1 MHSESKETVSKSD
14 DGSKSSSERS
24 PIPKEV
30 SAVYGLSKRQI
41 RRCRSRHLPLSM
53 QLLRPF
59 LPCQDCGTDW
69 PTPSNLALPDIPDS
83 SDDQLQDDEL
93 NIPEKY
99 KEIYSSLNPEDAILK
114 PHIVA
119 PMLLPMVY
127 CTPTTQTI
135 FQEYMAAC
143 DLYDTKPNTGVM
155 ATLRFALPAMRVTG
169 PFHDADMLALGEIL
183 LRHCHGGGPLTY
195 LRRLD
200 FSRATKDSKAPGRIR
215 RGMSS
220 HGAVGLAK
228 VLTQSANIE
237 EVRLQRHGIGH
248 YGATVLFLA
257 VVKNPTLKSIS
268 LRRCQLGEA
277 GGIAFAEII
286 CPSKKCGLQKIDLS
300 ANRIGFR
307 GCLAIEQAL
316 TKRDPENY
324 LDLNL
329 DGNLV
334 FQEVMNGVTHGLG
347 LLMALLG
354 ASLMY
359 ERTRFMPTSHGVAC
373 AIYSFSLITLYTS
386 STLYHSFFTLLKT
399 KFIFEVL
406 DKCAIY
412 LLIAGSYTPFLQI
425 ALKEIPLWS
434 VWLLLFIW
442 VCCFFGIYVQAVYP
456 NWKNKKTFSLL
467 MYLGMGWACVISLED
482 LMATLPRPAIYLV
495 GLGGLA
501 YTGGVPF
508 FVRNNNLDHSIWHL
522 FVLAG
527 SIFHW
532 LSIYWYVVP
541 SEQPTCRGLGSL
553 DPMIK

>member
-1 MHSESKETVSKSD
+1 
-14 DGSKSSSERS
+14 
-24 PIPKEV
+24 
-30 SAVYGLSKRQI
+30 
-41 RRCRSRHLPLSM
+41 
-53 QLLRPF
+53 
-59 LPCQDCGTDW
+59 
-69 PTPSNLALPDIPDS
+69 
-83 SDDQLQDDEL
+83 
-93 NIPEKY
+93 
-99 KEIYSSLNPEDAILK
+99 
-114 PHIVA
+114 
-119 PMLLPMVY
+119 
-127 CTPTTQTI
+127 
-135 FQEYMAAC
+135 
-143 DLYDTKPNTGVM
+143 
-155 ATLRFALPAMRVTG
+155 
-169 PFHDADMLALGEIL
+169 
-183 LRHCHGGGPLTY
+183 
-195 LRRLD
+195 
-200 FSRATKDSKAPGRIR
+200 
-215 RGMSS
+215 
-220 HGAVGLAK
+220 
-228 VLTQSANIE
+228 
-237 EVRLQRHGIGH
+237 
-248 YGATVLFLA
+248 
-257 VVKNPTLKSIS
+257 
-268 LRRCQLGEA
+268 
-277 GGIAFAEII
+277 
-286 CPSKKCGLQKIDLS
+286 
-300 ANRIGFR
+300 
-307 GCLAIEQAL
+307 
-316 TKRDPENY
+316 
-324 LDLNL
+324 
-329 DGNLV
+329 
-334 FQEVMNGVTHGLG
+334 MNGVTHGLG

-359 ERTRFMPTSHGVAC
+359 ERTRYMPTSHGVAC

-456 NWKNKKTFSLL
+456 NWKSKKTFSLL